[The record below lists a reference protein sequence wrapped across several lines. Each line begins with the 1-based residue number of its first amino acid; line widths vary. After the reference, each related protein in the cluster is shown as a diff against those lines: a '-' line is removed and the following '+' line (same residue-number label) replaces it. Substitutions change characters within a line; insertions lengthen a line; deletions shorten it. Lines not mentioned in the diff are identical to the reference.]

1 MKKVAFIVKGISKKY
16 GRFESFYGGLDHD
29 NYTFEIK
36 KTLHAGH
43 AQALAVE
50 AVDEG
55 FDYVVAVGG
64 DGTLNEVVN
73 GLFRANKTDIILGHI
88 PLGTANDFA
97 RLHQQ
102 KLDAVHFTNLLK
114 TDSHR
119 PIDVGKIQATNRD
132 GNEVTSYFVNVLDIG
147 LGAHIVNQV
156 DLNDKGLGGKKMKFF
171 RAITEGM
178 FNYKKPKVKIVAEN
192 FEYEGGLMMCMVC
205 NASDF
210 ANKLTISPDA
220 VIDDGIFNVTLVGDV
235 TTADYIA
242 NFFKLRQ
249 GKKMSHPNIDYYES
263 NYLEIESEEPFSCPM
278 EIDGEFIG
286 FAPAKGNIIVE
297 GISMLR
303 PI

>member
-16 GRFESFYGGLDHD
+16 SRFESFYKELDLD
-29 NYTFEIK
+29 GYSFEIK
-36 KTLHAGH
+36 LTKHAEH
-43 AQALAVE
+43 AKFLAVE
-50 AVDEG
+50 AVNEG

-73 GLFRANKTDIILGHI
+73 GLFGANKTNIVLGHL

-97 RLHQQ
+97 RLLQQ
-102 KLDAVHFTNLLK
+102 KLDAQHFMNLLQ
-114 TDSHR
+114 TDSFKSV
-119 PIDVGKIQATNRD
+119 DVGRIQATNRE
-132 GNEVTSYFVNVLDIG
+132 GNEETNYFVNVLDIG

-178 FNYKKPKVKIVAEN
+178 FNYKKPMVKIVAEN
-192 FEYEGGLMMCMVC
+192 FKYEGALMMCMVC

-210 ANKLTISPDA
+210 ANKLTINPDA

-249 GKKMSHPNIDYYES
+249 GKKMSHPNISYYES
-263 NYLEIESEEPFSCPM
+263 NYFSIESEEAFSCPM

-286 FAPAKGNIIVE
+286 FAPAKGAIIAG
-297 GISMLR
+297 GIRMLL
-303 PI
+303 PF